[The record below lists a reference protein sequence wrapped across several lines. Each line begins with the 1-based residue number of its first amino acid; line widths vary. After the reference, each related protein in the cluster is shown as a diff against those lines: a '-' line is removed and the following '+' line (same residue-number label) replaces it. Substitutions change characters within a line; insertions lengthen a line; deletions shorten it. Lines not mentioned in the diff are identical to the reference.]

1 VCLLIFYSY
10 FSPNLK
16 KLKKLLN
23 SHSFDYTEYKQR
35 DKHNAA
41 HHATGNYGNIV
52 AVAVGQRLGAVVVVI
67 AAIRGRDTSR
77 RCDFGGFAHRAAAA

>member
-1 VCLLIFYSY
+1 VCLLIFYSD
-10 FSPNLK
+10 FSSNLE

-52 AVAVGQRLGAVVVVI
+52 VVGQRLGAIVVVI

-77 RCDFGGFAHRAAAA
+77 RGDFGGFAHRTAAA